1 MSMIDSAIRLQRDVP
16 EAEAS
21 IDDALIAVSS
31 LMASLVTAR
40 RETGVPA
47 KTGQATIQ
55 RLAKAQMS
63 LIEASSDV
71 LRVHGELAK
80 IGRESAGLDVH
91 EDCPPASGAAK
102 PHLVAVA

>member
-1 MSMIDSAIRLQRDVP
+1 MSKIESANRLRRHMP
-16 EAEAS
+16 AAEAS

-31 LMASLVTAR
+31 LMASVVTAR

-47 KTGQATIQ
+47 RTGQATIH

-71 LRVHGELAK
+71 LRVHGELVR
-80 IGRESAGLDVH
+80 IGRETAGLDVH

-102 PHLVAVA
+102 PHLAAVA